1 MSRSTLD
8 ARSVSGAGRLRQP
21 LRGRAQGLYYGW
33 WIVAASAGIQLLQAG
48 LMQQAYGAYV
58 SVLRDDMGWSTTA
71 LAFGYSLQPVQ
82 NGLLG
87 PVQGWMIDRWGPR
100 PVMRVGMLLFG
111 GGLLAFSQIDTL
123 LTFYIAFVTMAVG
136 ASLAGFMSIM
146 TTLVQW
152 FERRR
157 ATAMSIAQTGM
168 SAGGMLVPLV
178 AFSLSTLGWRAT
190 AFISGLIVLGVG
202 LPLTQIIRA
211 DPEAYGLL
219 PDGAS
224 PEDAQAAA
232 LVHPA
237 TGVAIER
244 VSFTPRQALRTRAF
258 WFISFG
264 HGMALLVVSA
274 VMVHL
279 ILHLQDERGCSLSQA
294 AAVVSVMTLV
304 TALGQL
310 GGGYLG
316 DRFDKRKI
324 AALAMFGHAAGLL
337 ALAWGGAFIWVVFF
351 ILAHGTAWGMRGPLM
366 QAMRADYF
374 GRRHFGTIMG
384 YSSLVIMFG
393 MVLGPLIAGYMADRF
408 GNYQYGF
415 TVLAT
420 LAALGSIFF
429 VLATPPAPPLAV
441 ERTHAEPARAT
452 RGLRRVRPA

>member
-1 MSRSTLD
+1 MSRTTLNT
-8 ARSVSGAGRLRQP
+8 RSVSGAGRLG
-21 LRGRAQGLYYGW
+21 LRGRARGVYYGW

-111 GGLLAFSQIDTL
+111 GALLAFSQIDTL
-123 LTFYIAFVTMAVG
+123 LTFYIVFVTMAVG

-168 SAGGMLVPLV
+168 SVGGMLVPLV
-178 AFSLSTLGWRAT
+178 AFSLSTLGWRET

-202 LPLTQIIRA
+202 LPLTQIIRP

-224 PEDAQAAA
+224 PADVQAALPA
-232 LVHPA
+232 SGLVAPLSQ
-237 TGVAIER
+237 R
-244 VSFTPRQALRTRAF
+244 VDFTPRQALRTRAF

-279 ILHLQDERGCSLSQA
+279 ILHLQDERGFTLSQA

-316 DRFDKRKI
+316 DRFAKRKI
-324 AALAMFGHAAGLL
+324 AALAMFGHSAGLL
-337 ALAWGGAFIWVVFF
+337 ALAWGGSFIWVVVF
-351 ILAHGTAWGMRGPLM
+351 ILAHGVAWGMRGPLM

-393 MVLGPLIAGYMADRF
+393 MVLGPLVAGFMADYF

-415 TVLAT
+415 TLLAV

-429 VLATPPAPPLAV
+429 ILATPPTPPLA
-441 ERTHAEPARAT
+441 AEALA
-452 RGLRRVRPA
+452 G

>member
-1 MSRSTLD
+1 MRTR
-8 ARSVSGAGRLRQP
+8 ARGV
-21 LRGRAQGLYYGW
+21 YYGW
-33 WIVAASAGIQLLQAG
+33 WIVAASAGIQMLQAG

-58 SVLRDDMGWSTTA
+58 SVLRDDFGWSTTA

-111 GGLLAFSQIDTL
+111 GSFLAFSQIDSL
-123 LTFYIAFVTMAVG
+123 ITFYIVFVLMAIG
-136 ASLAGFMSIM
+136 SSLAGFMSIM

-157 ATAMSIAQTGM
+157 ATAMSISQTGM
-168 SAGGMLVPLV
+168 SVGGMLVPLV
-178 AFSLSTLGWRAT
+178 AWSLTSLGWRET
-190 AFISGLIVLGVG
+190 AFISGLIVLGIG
-202 LPLTQIIRA
+202 LPLTQIVRS

-224 PEDAQAAA
+224 PADVQPEQSE
-232 LVHPA
+232 
-237 TGVAIER
+237 GVEAVPTNER
-244 VSFTPRQALRTRAF
+244 VDFTPRQALRTRAF

-279 ILHLQDERGCSLSQA
+279 ILHLEDERGFSLAMA
-294 AAVVSVMTLV
+294 ATVVSVMTLI
-304 TALGQL
+304 TALGQV
-310 GGGYLG
+310 GGGFLG
-316 DRFDKRKI
+316 DRFDKRII
-324 AALAMFGHAAGLL
+324 AALAMFGHSAGLL
-337 ALAWGGAFIWVVFF
+337 ALAWGGSFFWVIVFT
-351 ILAHGTAWGMRGPLM
+351 LSHGTAWGMRGPLM

-393 MVLGPLIAGYMADRF
+393 MVLGPLVAGLMADRF

-415 TVLAT
+415 TVLAA

-429 VLATPPAPPLAV
+429 FFATPPAPPG
-441 ERTHAEPARAT
+441 PATASAR
-452 RGLRRVRPA
+452 